1 MTESAVHEQPMP
13 TDAYAWALAV
23 LPIPLGVAAVT
34 WAAIAAGDPT
44 VDADGARTAFNI
56 IALVATL
63 GLTHMDHRVLHAT
76 GRWSMWGWI
85 FLSPLAYLISRFWRL
100 GGSPGPM
107 LVAFATYGI
116 WLTLVIVAVVAT

>member
-1 MTESAVHEQPMP
+1 MTELDVDDRPMP

-23 LPIPLGVAAVT
+23 LPIPLGAAAFI

-44 VDADGARTAFNI
+44 VDEGAAQTAFNI
-56 IALVATL
+56 VALVAVL
-63 GLTHMDHRVLHAT
+63 GLTHMDHRVLSAT
-76 GRWSMWGWI
+76 GRWSMWGWV

-107 LVAFATYGI
+107 LVAIATYGI
-116 WLTLVIVAVVAT
+116 WLLLIVLAAVAT